1 LAIYATQVGFVR
13 TTASGVQPHYFG
25 WGVIQVADTRV
36 PLIAIAR
43 PYPVNDAVLRLCGQ
57 RTNWEKIAEFI
68 RSRYNPG
75 SRFVVAPQAVSSQ
88 AGRKRSL
95 L

>member
-1 LAIYATQVGFVR
+1 M
-13 TTASGVQPHYFG
+13 
-25 WGVIQVADTRV
+25 IQVADTRV

-43 PYPVNDAVLRLCGQ
+43 PHPENDAVLRLRGQ

-68 RSRYNPG
+68 RSQYNPKG
-75 SRFVVAPQAVSSQ
+75 RFMVAPQAVSSQ